1 MTCRKFVCLLM
12 LAAAP
17 AFLCA
22 AETRTLLILHTND
35 LHDHIRPGYAGAGG
49 LPYVSGYIRQVRETC
64 KEVLVLDAGDV
75 MEKGDM
81 VAFKSKSRMM
91 YEALGN
97 IGYAAV
103 TIGNHDADYKPGYLR
118 ECQALMPNTALLCLN
133 WRDGAGAAYFPA
145 SKIFDVQ
152 GLKVAVIGL
161 TRPKPGEFFG
171 EAETGAAL
179 EREAERLK
187 PESDVQIALCHLGS
201 VAAKKM
207 SVLAPEIDVFVTG
220 HTHELIKS
228 PLVLDKTGVVIV
240 QAGSYANH
248 VGRLEL
254 TVDLETKKITAAKGT
269 AVEMRHDAVP
279 CDQAMAAWIQQ
290 KEQELCPEASR
301 IVGRCEKPV
310 FAGGVAKLA
319 ADALR
324 KMSGAD
330 AAFCHSG
337 QIIRGSLPAGEVD
350 VNALFLTGGQRGN
363 NIVAVEL
370 TGAQIEAY
378 LGGLMKR
385 GKGMTQWAGFE
396 ADLKRGEGPRM
407 VKTSLKASQHYRVVM
422 PEMEW
427 TTRFVKTMRD
437 GISLPKPAPCNFTFI
452 EAFSALADRITG
464 EGLTLDA
471 YLAKIGGPYG
481 GNVDVDEREEQ

>member
-1 MTCRKFVCLLM
+1 MTYRKLVCLLA
-12 LAAAP
+12 LSVAP

-35 LHDHIRPGYAGAGG
+35 FHDHIRPGYNGVGG
-49 LPYVSGYIRQVRETC
+49 LPYVSGYIKQVKETC

-81 VAFKSKSRMM
+81 VAFKSKSRIM

-97 IGYAAV
+97 IGYSAV

-118 ECQALMPNTALLCLN
+118 ECQALMPDTALLCLN
-133 WRDGAGAAYFPA
+133 WRDDAGAAHFPA

-201 VAAKKM
+201 VAARKM
-207 SVLAPEIDVFVTG
+207 SERAPEIDVFVTG

-228 PLVLDKTGVVIV
+228 PVILEKTGVVIV

-254 TVDLETKKITAAKGT
+254 TVDVDAKKITAATGE

-279 CDQAMAAWIQQ
+279 CDQAMAAWIKQ

-301 IVGRCEKPV
+301 IVGRCERPV
-310 FAGGVAKLA
+310 FAGGAAKLA
-319 ADALR
+319 ADALL
-324 KMSGAD
+324 KKSGAD

-363 NIVAVEL
+363 SLVSAEL

-378 LGGLMKR
+378 LGGLMTR

-396 ADLKRGEGPRM
+396 ADLKRGEGTRT

-427 TTRFVKTMRD
+427 NTRFLKTME
-437 GISLPKPAPCNFTFI
+437 GAASLPKPAPCGFTFI
-452 EAFSALADRITG
+452 EAFSALADNITQQG
-464 EGLTLDA
+464 MTLDA
-471 YLAKIGGPYG
+471 YLAKMGGPYG